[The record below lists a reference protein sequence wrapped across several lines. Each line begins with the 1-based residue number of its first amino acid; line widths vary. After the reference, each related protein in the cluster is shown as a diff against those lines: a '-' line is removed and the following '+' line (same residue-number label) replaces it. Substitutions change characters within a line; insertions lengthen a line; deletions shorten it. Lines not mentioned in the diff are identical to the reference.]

1 MGEKYCRRLFINIG
15 RFQKNNEVLFDNSE
29 WVTMA
34 SAVSFPYSM
43 LVELETHERGD
54 VKRGQL
60 IQKKLQLKY
69 AIDDIGHLKCCNL

>member
-1 MGEKYCRRLFINIG
+1 
-15 RFQKNNEVLFDNSE
+15 
-29 WVTMA
+29 MA

-43 LVELETHERGD
+43 LVELETHERDD

-60 IQKKLQLKY
+60 VQKKKLQLKY